1 MAEGWQKE
9 SALAYEKL
17 KARIRAKVEQPLHV
31 VKNIFQHKKRRYK
44 GIAKHDAQLN
54 VLFALSNL

>member
-31 VKNIFQHKKRRYK
+31 VENIF
-44 GIAKHDAQLN
+44 
-54 VLFALSNL
+54 